1 MTESNSIIIYITMKS
16 ILSGKENLNGRY
28 REILNTKRLMQF
40 NYQEKVLSQSTLTR
54 LGNLKNNKR
63 VKMVLILP
71 FDRATGKE
79 LGFRENELNRI
90 FTRFYY
96 GYQSKDMVSELVNE
110 NLAYVCGDLDSRD
123 ISYQILNNKTKSP
136 VIDID
141 LRGNSEE
148 DILLTKNLMT
158 DFIKRD
164 KIYSWDLFKNYLGGN
179 MVKVFI
185 NNQYKNFLKE
195 DMAKKNSIKTF
206 TMLVCT
212 ESWELDLTEGINSFI
227 LPESSAEE
235 YLNKKGFNSGIELMN
250 SLKIMEMPG
259 DVDYTVSVLDEINI
273 FVNKIY
279 N

>member
-1 MTESNSIIIYITMKS
+1 MKS